1 MDWINADFIKVFTTL
16 IALANPI
23 GLVPIF
29 LAMTQGRWESHRR
42 SIALQASIAIIIIL
56 SISALAGDHLLE
68 FFGISIHGFRIAGG
82 ILVMIMALSMM
93 QAHTDDVRQ
102 TDEEAN
108 ASQLRPA
115 IAVVPLAMPITAGPG
130 AISAMIVYA
139 NTIGV
144 VISILASVALAF
156 VLYIF
161 MRSAPTI
168 ARLLGTVGMNVVT
181 RIMGLLLASMAV
193 EFIALGMK
201 GLFPS
206 LLG

>member
-1 MDWINADFIKVFTTL
+1 
-16 IALANPI
+16 
-23 GLVPIF
+23 
-29 LAMTQGRWESHRR
+29 
-42 SIALQASIAIIIIL
+42 
-56 SISALAGDHLLE
+56 
-68 FFGISIHGFRIAGG
+68 
-82 ILVMIMALSMM
+82 
-93 QAHTDDVRQ
+93 
-102 TDEEAN
+102 
-108 ASQLRPA
+108 
-115 IAVVPLAMPITAGPG
+115 MPITAGPG